1 MLLLILYANRLL
13 HRLKALNPCI
23 TCCIWLLRK
32 GRPRQPECRVS
43 YNAYF
48 NVYWSSYGY
57 SIECKNYTQEGVAS
71 WLLLL
76 TMSVAKSVGAAK
88 PIFRFPSLFR
98 NIYSLPNVFPFRGS
112 HAGGKATT
120 AGIHPGYGKP
130 EMPDKMKVAIFSC
143 CMQLLLEL
151 LPKGNN
157 SGMNTVSFHHKNTL
171 KFTEGQLTQ
180 PHPALSPLHACY
192 TAEISSECSPQM
204 CIYFLWIPVRA
215 TSMFLYLSLPC
226 SYKHWR
232 QKAESVWGV
241 YQ

>member
-1 MLLLILYANRLL
+1 
-13 HRLKALNPCI
+13 
-23 TCCIWLLRK
+23 
-32 GRPRQPECRVS
+32 
-43 YNAYF
+43 
-48 NVYWSSYGY
+48 
-57 SIECKNYTQEGVAS
+57 
-71 WLLLL
+71 
-76 TMSVAKSVGAAK
+76 MSAAKSVGAAK

-192 TAEISSECSPQM
+192 WAAQQKSVQSVVPKCTYTFCGYQCGPLACFF
-204 CIYFLWIPVRA
+204 IYFAMQL
-215 TSMFLYLSLPC
+215 
-226 SYKHWR
+226 
-232 QKAESVWGV
+232 
-241 YQ
+241 